1 MQSSIR
7 PSLAKPLHG
16 SMLPAR
22 LSVPIARA
30 FKPPSTPPPTEALK
44 LGDGVMS
51 SLSIIA
57 TAVACLALADMRFSS
72 IDTKADMRFSSMD
85 TRFSSMDTKF
95 SALEAKI
102 DASIKQNAEIIGS
115 NTVLQ
120 DFVTEDLKRK
130 AFQIDKVLNL
140 ICTVT

>member
-1 MQSSIR
+1 MQSSQR

-44 LGDGVMS
+44 LGDGFMLS
-51 SLSIIA
+51 FSIIG
-57 TAVACLALADMRFSS
+57 TAVACLALADMR
-72 IDTKADMRFSSMD
+72 
-85 TRFSSMDTKF
+85 F

-120 DFVTEDLKRK
+120 DFITEDLKK
-130 AFQIDKVLNL
+130 GLSD
-140 ICTVT
+140 

>member
-1 MQSSIR
+1 MQSSQR

-44 LGDGVMS
+44 LGDGFML
-51 SLSIIA
+51 SLSIIG
-57 TAVACLALADMRFSS
+57 TAVAFLALADM
-72 IDTKADMRFSSMD
+72 
-85 TRFSSMDTKF
+85 RFSSMDTKF

-115 NTVLQ
+115 STVLQ
-120 DFVTEDLKRK
+120 DFVTEDLKK
-130 AFQIDKVLNL
+130 GLSD
-140 ICTVT
+140 

>member
-1 MQSSIR
+1 MQSSQR

-44 LGDGVMS
+44 LGDGFML
-51 SLSIIA
+51 SLSIIG
-57 TAVACLALADMRFSS
+57 TAVACLALAGMRFSS
-72 IDTKADMRFSSMD
+72 IGPKADM
-85 TRFSSMDTKF
+85 RFSSMDTKF

-115 NTVLQ
+115 YTVLQ
-120 DFVTEDLKRK
+120 DFVTEDLKK
-130 AFQIDKVLNL
+130 GLSD
-140 ICTVT
+140 